1 MDIKELRAKNEA
13 ELEKE
18 ILDLSRT
25 RFELRMQKSAGQLTK
40 TSEIKRIKAEIA
52 RAKTILAEKKRESKQ

>member
-1 MDIKELRAKNEA
+1 MDTKELRARSEV

-25 RFELRMQKSAGQLTK
+25 RFELRMQKSAGQFTK
-40 TSEIKRIKAEIA
+40 TSEIKRIKTEIA

>member
-1 MDIKELRAKNEA
+1 MDTKELRARSEV

-40 TSEIKRIKAEIA
+40 TSEIKRIKIEIA

>member
-1 MDIKELRAKNEA
+1 MDITELRAKNEA

-40 TSEIKRIKAEIA
+40 TSEIKRIKTEIA

>member
-1 MDIKELRAKNEA
+1 MDIKELRAKNKA

-40 TSEIKRIKAEIA
+40 TSEIKRIKTEIA
-52 RAKTILAEKKRESKQ
+52 LSLIHI

>member
-1 MDIKELRAKNEA
+1 MDSKELRAKRKA

-25 RFELRMQKSAGQLTK
+25 RFELRMRKSAGQLAK
-40 TSEIKRIKAEIA
+40 TSEIKRVKTEIA
-52 RAKTILAEKKRESKQ
+52 RDKTILAEKRRESKQ